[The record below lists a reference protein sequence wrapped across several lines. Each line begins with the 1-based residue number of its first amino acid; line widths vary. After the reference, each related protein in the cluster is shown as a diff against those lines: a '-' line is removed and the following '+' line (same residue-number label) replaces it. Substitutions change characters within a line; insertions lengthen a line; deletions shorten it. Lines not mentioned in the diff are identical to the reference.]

1 MKATVKGFHHRRL
14 GAEETFAP
22 EAVNILL
29 DGVVAHSGCS
39 ADGGVARIT
48 LEGFSV
54 LAVHEIG
61 EKRNLTCIEIETE
74 NCFWHWKIIAGDI
87 LSVRIVVSQPYTSL
101 LFFFCSFLFRIF
113 TS

>member
-1 MKATVKGFHHRRL
+1 MTTTVKGFHLRRR
-14 GAEETFAP
+14 GAEESFAP
-22 EAVNILL
+22 EAVNILP
-29 DGVVAHSGCS
+29 DGVVAHSDCS
-39 ADGGVARIT
+39 ADGGVAWIT

-74 NCFWHWKIIAGDI
+74 NCFWHRKIIAGDI
-87 LSVRIVVSQPYTSL
+87 LSVRIVVSQTCTSL
-101 LFFFCSFLFRIF
+101 WFFFCSFLFRIF